1 MFIKGDEKL
10 SEKSENYIDESSSP
24 RIVEAPRYGC
34 TLSGAY
40 EAAVGLNEG
49 VPILHSGSGCGMSQL
64 FGANYG
70 GAQNAP
76 GDYGGSSTPCS
87 CLVEEHVI
95 FGGED
100 KLRKLIDS
108 TIKISTGEFFTVISG
123 CVPSLIGDDVDAI
136 VNEFR
141 DKAPII
147 HVNAP
152 GFKGN
157 SFEGYELFFEA
168 LVDQY
173 LKSSNKKEKILINI
187 LGIVPFQ
194 HIFWKGELRAIKEL
208 LEKLDIEANVIF
220 GEFDTV
226 EKIQKI
232 PSAAYNIV
240 LSPWIGHRAARK
252 LEKEFD
258 TPYISFPGI
267 PTGPI
272 QTTKFLRKLAE
283 ILPINK
289 KKLEDLIKEGERR
302 AYRTIEYAGD
312 ILQFDVPNVY
322 FGVVADSN
330 TALSIT
336 RYLTDEVGQLPD
348 IVIITDNPPE
358 EYREGIINA
367 ITSSEEIQFTPDI
380 IFEIDSFKIS
390 QLLKDRPFL
399 NLYASSLESVIKGEL
414 ETTHVT
420 VSFPSYNR
428 LVLGDNYVGY
438 DGGLNLIQDLFYD
451 KAGPL

>member
-1 MFIKGDEKL
+1 MSDN
-10 SEKSENYIDESSSP
+10 KSENYIDESSSP

-123 CVPSLIGDDVDAI
+123 CVPSLIGDDVDAV

-168 LVDQY
+168 LADQF
-173 LKSSNKKEKILINI
+173 LTPARRKRKTLVNI

-194 HIFWKGELRAIKEL
+194 HIFWKGELRATKEL
-208 LEKLDIEANVIF
+208 LAKVGIEANVLF

-232 PSAAYNIV
+232 PAAAYNIV
-240 LSPWIGHRAARK
+240 LSPWVGHRAANK
-252 LEKEFD
+252 LEKKFG
-258 TPYISFPGI
+258 TPYVSFPGV

-272 QTTKFLRKLAE
+272 QTTNFLRKLAE
-283 ILPINK
+283 VLPINK
-289 KKLEDLIKEGERR
+289 RKLEDLIETEERR
-302 AYRTIEYAGD
+302 VYRGVEYAGD
-312 ILQFDVPNVY
+312 ILQFDIPNVY
-322 FGVVADSN
+322 FAVVADSN
-330 TALSIT
+330 TAVSIT

-348 IVIITDNPPE
+348 IVIITDNPPK
-358 EYREGIINA
+358 EYRENIINA
-367 ITSSEEIQFTPDI
+367 ITSTEEIEFTPDI

-399 NLYASSLESVIKGEL
+399 NLYASSLESVIKDEL

>member
-1 MFIKGDEKL
+1 LNNKA
-10 SEKSENYIDESSSP
+10 ENKVDESSSP

-40 EAAVGLNEG
+40 EATIGLNEG

-70 GAQNAP
+70 GGQNAP

-136 VNEFR
+136 VGEFR

-168 LVDQY
+168 LIDQY
-173 LKSSNKKEKILINI
+173 LTPANRKRKTLVNI
-187 LGIVPFQ
+187 LGVVPYQ
-194 HIFWKGELRAIKEL
+194 HIFWKGELKTIKDL
-208 LEKLDIEANVIF
+208 LAKFNIEANVLF
-220 GEFDTV
+220 GEFNSV
-226 EKIQKI
+226 ENIEKI
-232 PSAAYNIV
+232 PAAAYNIV
-240 LSPWIGHRAARK
+240 LSPWVGHRAAQK
-252 LEKEFD
+252 LKEKFG
-258 TPYISFPGI
+258 TPYIVFPGS

-272 QTTKFLRKLAE
+272 QTTKFLNKLGE

-289 KKLEDLIKEGERR
+289 DKLKKFIESENRR
-302 AYRTIEYAGD
+302 VYRMVEYAGD
-312 ILQFDVPNVY
+312 ILQFDIPNVY

-330 TALSIT
+330 TAVTIT
-336 RYLTDEVGQLPD
+336 RFLTDEMGQLPD

-358 EYREGIINA
+358 KYRESIVNE

-380 IFEIDSFKIS
+380 VFEIDSFKITK
-390 QLLKDRPFL
+390 LLKNRPFL
-399 NLYASSLESVIKGEL
+399 NLYASSLESVITDEL

-420 VSFPSYNR
+420 VSFPSFNR
-428 LVLGDNYVGY
+428 NVLGSNYVGY
-438 DGGLNLIQDLFYD
+438 DGGLNLIEDLFYD

>member
-1 MFIKGDEKL
+1 MSDN
-10 SEKSENYIDESSSP
+10 KSKDYIDESSSP

-70 GAQNAP
+70 GGQNAP

-123 CVPSLIGDDVDAI
+123 CVPSLIGDDVDAV

-168 LVDQY
+168 LIDQY
-173 LKSSNKKEKILINI
+173 LTPATRKRKRLVNI
-187 LGIVPFQ
+187 LGVVPYQ
-194 HIFWKGELRAIKEL
+194 HIFWKGELKAIKDL
-208 LEKLDIEANVIF
+208 LAIFNIEANVLF
-220 GEFDTV
+220 GEFNSV
-226 EKIQKI
+226 ENIEKM
-232 PSAAYNIV
+232 SAAAYNIV
-240 LSPWIGHRAARK
+240 LSPWVGHRAARK
-252 LEKEFD
+252 LEEKFG
-258 TPYISFPGI
+258 TPYISFPGL

-272 QTTKFLRKLAE
+272 QTINFLNKIAE
-283 ILPINK
+283 ILPVNRRKVKQFIETEK
-289 KKLEDLIKEGERR
+289 RR
-302 AYRTIEYAGD
+302 AYRTVEYAGD

-330 TALSIT
+330 TAISVT

-358 EYREGIINA
+358 EFRKSIVDT

-380 IFEIDSFKIS
+380 IFEIDSYKIS

-399 NLYASSLESVIKGEL
+399 NLYASSLESVITDEL

-420 VSFPSYNR
+420 VSFPSFNR
-428 LVLGDNYVGY
+428 TVLVDHYVGF
-438 DGGLNLIQDLFYD
+438 DGGLRLIEDLFYD

>member
-1 MFIKGDEKL
+1 MNNKA
-10 SEKSENYIDESSSP
+10 ENKVDESSSP

-40 EAAVGLNEG
+40 EATIGLNEG

-70 GAQNAP
+70 GGQNAP

-136 VNEFR
+136 VGEFR

-168 LVDQY
+168 LIDQY
-173 LKSSNKKEKILINI
+173 LTPANRKRKTLVNI
-187 LGIVPFQ
+187 LGVVPYQ
-194 HIFWKGELRAIKEL
+194 HIFWKGELKTIKDL
-208 LEKLDIEANVIF
+208 LAKFNIEANVLF
-220 GEFDTV
+220 GEFNSV
-226 EKIQKI
+226 ENIEKI
-232 PSAAYNIV
+232 PAAAYNIV
-240 LSPWIGHRAARK
+240 LSPWVGHRAAQK
-252 LEKEFD
+252 LKEKFG
-258 TPYISFPGI
+258 TPYIVFPGS

-272 QTTKFLRKLAE
+272 QTTKFLNKLGE

-289 KKLEDLIKEGERR
+289 DKLKKFIESENRR
-302 AYRTIEYAGD
+302 VYRMVEYAGD
-312 ILQFDVPNVY
+312 ILQFDIPNVY

-330 TALSIT
+330 TAVTIT
-336 RYLTDEVGQLPD
+336 RFLTDEMGQLPD

-358 EYREGIINA
+358 KYRESIVNE

-380 IFEIDSFKIS
+380 VFEIDSFKITK
-390 QLLKDRPFL
+390 LLKNRPFL
-399 NLYASSLESVIKGEL
+399 NLYASSLESVITDEL

-420 VSFPSYNR
+420 VSFPSFNR
-428 LVLGDNYVGY
+428 NVLGSNYVGY
-438 DGGLNLIQDLFYD
+438 DGGLNLIEDLFYD